1 MTTVTY
7 EVEGQWTTGARWR
20 SYDAESRTEAEAIMA
35 VAFKYKTFTGRPMA
49 TKRYTV
55 DELER
60 MGYVGVYTY
69 DPEASVLKAALAD
82 ALNEEAR

>member
-35 VAFKYKTFTGRPMA
+35 VAFLRKEHQPEYNFRIV
-49 TKRYTV
+49 RVTV
-55 DELER
+55 TREVL
-60 MGYVGVYTY
+60 GGAGIPPHHGV
-69 DPEASVLKAALAD
+69 PQCLA
-82 ALNEEAR
+82 R